1 MIRKKETVILRKGR
15 DSLSTKRSHV
25 YQDVIVVLAVL
36 FVFLLGRGIQDYYQV
51 CRELSDKHLVEQRAA
66 DLAETIALQETEIS
80 AQNEHIENFAGQVN
94 ALKLKLIVLNR
105 YEQEIRTVSNFIN
118 SNGRDEL
125 FGVGGS
131 QAENLYQEELTQDHH
146 RLIREIYGQMDQLGI
161 SLEDQEAGF
170 EALLDALNKQK
181 DLLNATPSIQPV
193 RGRTTSRFG
202 DRLSPFDGR
211 NVEFHEGLDI
221 ASRMNSP
228 IRAAAYG
235 TVKFA
240 GWNGSYGKMMVI
252 DHGYGTVTR
261 YAHINEFKKKV
272 GDKVKKGEIV
282 ALVGNTGRSTGPH
295 LHYEVCLNGRP
306 VNPNDYIIHR

>member
-1 MIRKKETVILRKGR
+1 MIRKKEIVILRKGQ

-36 FVFLLGRGIQDYYQV
+36 FVFLLGHGIRDYYNV
-51 CRELSDKHLVEQRAA
+51 CRELSDKHRIEQRAA
-66 DLAETIALQETEIS
+66 SQAETIARQETEITT
-80 AQNEHIENFAGQVN
+80 QKEHIENFASQVN

-105 YEQEIRTVSNFIN
+105 YEQEIRMASNFIN
-118 SNGRDEL
+118 SNGHDQL
-125 FGVGGS
+125 VGVGGS
-131 QAENLYQEELTQDHH
+131 QAENFYQEALTQDHH

-161 SLEDQEAGF
+161 SLEDQEKGF
-170 EALLDALNKQK
+170 ESLLRALNKQK
-181 DLLNATPSIQPV
+181 DLLNATPSICPV

-221 ASRMNSP
+221 ACPLNAP
-228 IRAAAYG
+228 IRAAAHG

-261 YAHINEFKKKV
+261 YAHLAKCLKKP
-272 GDKVKKGEIV
+272 GDKVNKGEIV
-282 ALVGNTGRSTGPH
+282 AHAGNTGRSTGPH

-306 VNPNDYIIHR
+306 VNPDDYIIHR

>member
-1 MIRKKETVILRKGR
+1 MIRKKETVILRKGQ

-36 FVFLLGRGIQDYYQV
+36 FVFLLGHGIRDYYQI
-51 CRELSDKHLVEQRAA
+51 CQELSDKHRIEQRAA
-66 DLAETIALQETEIS
+66 TQAETIARQETEITN
-80 AQNEHIENFAGQVN
+80 QKEHIENFASQVN

-105 YEQEIRTVSNFIN
+105 YEQEIRMVSNFID
-118 SNGRDEL
+118 SNGHSEL

-131 QAENLYQEELTQDHH
+131 QAENFYQEELTQDHH
-146 RLIREIYGQMDQLGI
+146 RLIREIYSQMDQLGT
-161 SLEDQEAGF
+161 SLDDQEQGF
-170 EALLDALNKQK
+170 ESLLRALNKQK
-181 DLLNATPSIQPV
+181 DLLNATPSIFPAH
-193 RGRTTSRFG
+193 GRTTSRFG

-221 ASRMNSP
+221 ACRMHTP
-228 IRAAAYG
+228 IRAAAHG

-261 YAHINEFKKKV
+261 YAHVGKFLKKT
-272 GDKVKKGEIV
+272 GDSVKKGEKI

-306 VNPNDYIIHR
+306 VNPEDYIIHR